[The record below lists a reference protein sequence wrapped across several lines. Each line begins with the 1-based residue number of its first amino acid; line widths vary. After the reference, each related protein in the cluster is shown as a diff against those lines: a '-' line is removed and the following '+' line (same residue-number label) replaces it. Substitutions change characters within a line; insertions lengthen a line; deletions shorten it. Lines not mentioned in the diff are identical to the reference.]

1 MEFQDVIRKRR
12 SVRHYIDRAV
22 PEEMVFKLLDA
33 ARWAPTGG
41 NLQPWEFILVRNQEN
56 RERLVDATFL
66 GYMTKT
72 GKPQKWILEAP
83 LIIAV
88 CANAKAVIAR
98 YGYGELGR
106 TNVLMDVAAA
116 IENLLLA
123 AVDLGLSACWIS
135 GFDHEKVVRILKV
148 PESVKTLALVPVGYT
163 DRIPARPPRLEP
175 EEITYYES
183 YGNYND

>member
-12 SVRHYIDRAV
+12 SIRHYIARDV
-22 PEEMVFKLLDA
+22 PEEMVYKLLDA

-41 NLQPWEFILVRNQEN
+41 NLQPWEFILVRSRSN
-56 RERLVDATFL
+56 RESLVDATYL
-66 GYMTKT
+66 GYMKKT

-88 CANAKAVIAR
+88 CVNFKPGVAR
-98 YGYGELGR
+98 YGEKAR
-106 TNVLMDVAAA
+106 TNVLLDGAAA

-135 GFDHEKVVRILKV
+135 GYDQEKVAQILKV
-148 PESVKTLALVPVGYT
+148 PDGVQVLSLIPVGYT
-163 DRIPARPPRLEP
+163 DRVLAKPPRLDP
-175 EEITYYES
+175 EEITYYEF
-183 YGNYND
+183 YGAYKEEE

>member
-12 SVRHYIDRAV
+12 SVRHFINRDV
-22 PEEMVFKLLDA
+22 PDETVFRLLDA

-41 NLQPWEFILVRNQEN
+41 NLQPWEFILVRDRAN

-72 GKPQKWILEAP
+72 GKPQKWIFEAP
-83 LIIAV
+83 VIIAA

-98 YGYGELGR
+98 YGSGELGQM
-106 TNVLMDVAAA
+106 NVLMDVAAA

-123 AVDLGLSACWIS
+123 AVDLGLGACWVS
-135 GFDHEKVVRILKV
+135 GFDHEKVTEALKIPQDVRV
-148 PESVKTLALVPVGYT
+148 TALIPVGYT
-163 DRIPARPPRLEP
+163 DRVQGPPPKLDP
-175 EEITYYES
+175 EEFTYYET
-183 YGNYND
+183 YGRYKE

>member
-1 MEFQDVIRKRR
+1 MEFQDVVRKRR
-12 SVRHYIDRAV
+12 SVRHFINRDV
-22 PEEMVFKLLDA
+22 SDEIVFKLLDA

-41 NLQPWEFILVRNQEN
+41 NLQPWEFILVRDRAN

-72 GKPQKWILEAP
+72 GKPQKWIFEAP
-83 LIIAV
+83 VIIAA

-98 YGYGELGR
+98 YGSGGLGQ

-123 AVDLGLSACWIS
+123 AVDLGLGACWIS
-135 GFDHEKVVRILKV
+135 GFDHEKATEALKIPQDVRVV
-148 PESVKTLALVPVGYT
+148 ALVPVGYT
-163 DRIPARPPRLEP
+163 DRVQGPPPKLDP
-175 EEITYYES
+175 EEFTYYET
-183 YGNYND
+183 YGNYKG

>member
-12 SVRHYIDRAV
+12 SVRHFIDREV
-22 PEEMVFKLLDA
+22 TNETIFKLLDS

-41 NLQPWEFILVRNQEN
+41 NLQPWEFILVRNRVN
-56 RERLVDATFL
+56 RERLVNATYL

-83 LIIAV
+83 VIIAA

-98 YGYGELGR
+98 YGSGELGQ

-123 AVDLGLSACWIS
+123 AVDLGLGACWIS
-135 GFDHEKVVRILKV
+135 GFDHEKATEALKIPHDVRVV
-148 PESVKTLALVPVGYT
+148 ALIPVGYT
-163 DRIPARPPRLEP
+163 DRVQGPPPKLDP
-175 EEITYYES
+175 EEFTYYET
-183 YGNYND
+183 YGNYKD

>member
-12 SVRHYIDRAV
+12 SVRHFINRDV
-22 PEEMVFKLLDA
+22 SDEIVSKLLDA
-33 ARWAPTGG
+33 AHWAPTGG
-41 NLQPWEFILVRNQEN
+41 NLQPWEFILVRDRAN

-72 GKPQKWILEAP
+72 GKPQKWIFEAP
-83 LIIAV
+83 VIIAA

-98 YGYGELGR
+98 YGSGGLGQ

-123 AVDLGLSACWIS
+123 AVDLGSERA
-135 GFDHEKVVRILKV
+135 GFQGLTMRK
-148 PESVKTLALVPVGYT
+148 
-163 DRIPARPPRLEP
+163 PRKP
-175 EEITYYES
+175 
-183 YGNYND
+183 